1 MRTKTVIGWLA
12 VAAILVG
19 AYGLYCIATG
29 FWR

>member
-1 MRTKTVIGWLA
+1 MTRAVAGWLA
-12 VAAILVG
+12 VAAIFIG